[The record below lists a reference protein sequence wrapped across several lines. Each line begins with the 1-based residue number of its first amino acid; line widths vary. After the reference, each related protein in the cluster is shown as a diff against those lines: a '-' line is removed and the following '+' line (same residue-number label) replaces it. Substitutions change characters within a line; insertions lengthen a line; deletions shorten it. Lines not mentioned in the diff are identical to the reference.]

1 MILHKDVEK
10 ILLSEE
16 EIQEAVVRI
25 AKQID
30 EDYKGKEI
38 VLVGLLK
45 GSVVFMA
52 DLLKHITTP
61 CRIDF
66 MCVSSYGASTKS
78 SGRVNIL
85 KDLSQPITDADVII
99 VEDIIDSGN
108 TMAFIKQYF
117 AAKNANS
124 VKICTMLS
132 KPSRR
137 ETEVDLD
144 YIGYEVPD
152 EFVVGYGLDYAEHYR
167 NLSYIGVLKPSVY
180 S

>member
-1 MILHKDVEK
+1 MHNDVEK

-16 EIQEAVVRI
+16 ELQEAVVRI

-144 YIGYEVPD
+144 YVGYEVPD